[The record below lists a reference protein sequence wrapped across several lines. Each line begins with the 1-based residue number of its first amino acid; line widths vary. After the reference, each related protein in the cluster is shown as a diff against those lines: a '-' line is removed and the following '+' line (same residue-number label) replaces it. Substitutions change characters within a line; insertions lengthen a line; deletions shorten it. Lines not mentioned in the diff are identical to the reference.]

1 MMGDNDHQCDKGESI
16 AKLLAG
22 EGFMKQALAELKD
35 GQAKTQDL
43 LVRMGETLVGMAH
56 TQEAVKRLFEA
67 VEKLDARVDAIEKRP
82 GEKALKIQNM
92 VETWIIRFFVLGALV
107 YFFADKI

>member
-1 MMGDNDHQCDKGESI
+1 MGDNDHQCDKGESI
-16 AKLLAG
+16 AQLLAG

-56 TQEAVKRLFEA
+56 TQEAVKRLFEV
-67 VEKLDARVDAIEKRP
+67 VERLEKRVLVIEKKP

-92 VETWIIRFFVLGALV
+92 IETWVIRAFVAGGLV

>member
-1 MMGDNDHQCDKGESI
+1 MGDNDHLCDKGEDI

-43 LVRMGETLVGMAH
+43 LVKMGETLVGMAH
-56 TQEAVKRLFEA
+56 TQEAVRRLFEA
-67 VEKLDARVDAIEKRP
+67 VEKLDARVDVIEKRP

-92 VETWIIRFFVLGALV
+92 IEVWVIRAFVAGGLI